1 MRPQGGDARQL
12 QLPAL
17 DGCRRTR
24 YLLPH
29 QLPDGRLGLSRLCE
43 TQDVL
48 KDHFD
53 LVAVDAASGEL
64 EQLATVGLDPPGGPG
79 RPTCATGSSPY
90 SSSICASVA
99 AVTRAGVQRSA
110 GPTTLDGHTWRL
122 DQDSFEPGDTD
133 CTPDD
138 QNGAARPDQGGC
150 R

>member
-64 EQLATVGLDPPGGPG
+64 EQLATVGLDPPRRTWQADLRHGFVALLQQHLRQRGGGDP
-79 RPTCATGSSPY
+79 R
-90 SSSICASVA
+90 
-99 AVTRAGVQRSA
+99 RSA
-110 GPTTLDGHTWRL
+110 ALGR
-122 DQDSFEPGDTD
+122 TD
-133 CTPDD
+133 HPRRPHL
-138 QNGAARPDQGGC
+138 AARPGLL
-150 R
+150 RARRHRLHPR